1 MAQETYMT
9 STINGPVKPT
19 KAFGTR
25 SYARSNGA
33 ISIWLLALS
42 AQTVQASGEKTPALM
57 DQPTEIAL
65 ALSACPPAVASKAG
79 IYVLAKDGYVK
90 LRETQNGFTAIVQHA
105 LLTSQEPQCMDA
117 EGTRTILQRMLM
129 VASLRAQGKSADE
142 IKQAVA
148 AAVARGALQPPT
160 RTGIDY
166 MLSTENL
173 VPDDNG
179 VVGHF
184 PPHVMFYAP
193 YFKNADIGSEG
204 QAAGGPAFVAG
215 EGSPFALVIVPVG
228 AHTGPGHS
236 PGPS

>member
-1 MAQETYMT
+1 
-9 STINGPVKPT
+9 
-19 KAFGTR
+19 
-25 SYARSNGA
+25 
-33 ISIWLLALS
+33 
-42 AQTVQASGEKTPALM
+42 
-57 DQPTEIAL
+57 
-65 ALSACPPAVASKAG
+65 
-79 IYVLAKDGYVK
+79 
-90 LRETQNGFTAIVQHA
+90 
-105 LLTSQEPQCMDA
+105 MDA

-129 VASLRAQGKSADE
+129 VASLRAQGKSPDE

-148 AAVARGALQPPT
+148 AAVSRGVLQPPT
-160 RTGIDY
+160 RIGIDY

-179 VVGHF
+179 VLGHF

-204 QAAGGPAFVAG
+204 QAASGPAFIAG

-236 PGPS
+236 PGDSK